1 MHVGVLAQRNLLG
14 REFKGLLEKLLLL
27 RLWIVKG
34 LRIFIIMNMIMG
46 TGFGRF
52 RCEKAKNVCAE
63 QKDW

>member
-1 MHVGVLAQRNLLG
+1 MRGAVLAERNLLG
-14 REFKGLLEKLLLL
+14 GEFEGLLEKLLL
-27 RLWIVKG
+27 RLWMVKG

-46 TGFGRF
+46 TRFGRF